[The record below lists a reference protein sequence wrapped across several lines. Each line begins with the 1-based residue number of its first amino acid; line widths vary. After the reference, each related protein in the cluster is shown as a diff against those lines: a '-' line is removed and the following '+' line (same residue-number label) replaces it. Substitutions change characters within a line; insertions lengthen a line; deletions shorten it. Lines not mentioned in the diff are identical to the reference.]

1 MKRFIF
7 SLLFFA
13 FSFSIQAQDP
23 NFSQFFASPLTLNP
37 AFTGKFDGQLRIAG
51 NYRNQWPTINNAF
64 TTYTASVDAG
74 ILKNNISEVDQFGIG
89 FMAFSDKAGNGVLQS
104 NFLSVSTAYHKGLD
118 EDGMNQIGAGFQAT
132 YTSKRLDVTK
142 VFFEDQLRSDGF
154 TGVSNEVFNS
164 SQISVN
170 YFDVQAGV
178 LYNGSTNGDNNIYA
192 GISMYHLNRHKETF
206 QNGEYYLE
214 PRITFQAGGRIPIG
228 QFNSFHFS
236 GNHSM
241 QANATNTMIGGAYA
255 LNLNANEDAPTNL
268 YLGSWFRFGDAI
280 IPYVGLEW
288 GDFRLGASYDVN
300 ISELKPGSN
309 MRGGSEFSLIYI
321 KQPKDRDIKK
331 LNCPKF

>member
-1 MKRFIF
+1 MRFFITIIF
-7 SLLFFA
+7 CTTCFFLK
-13 FSFSIQAQDP
+13 AQDP

-64 TTYTASVDAG
+64 TTYTASIDAG
-74 ILKNNISEVDQFGIG
+74 ILKNNISEVDQFGVG
-89 FMAFSDKAGNGVLQS
+89 FMAFSDQAGNGVLKS
-104 NFLSVSTAYHKGLD
+104 NFLSISTAYHKGLD

-132 YTSKRLDVTK
+132 YTSKSLDVTK

-154 TGVSNEVFNS
+154 TGISNEVFNN
-164 SQISVN
+164 SQLSVN

-178 LYNGSTNGDNNIYA
+178 LYNGTTNGDNNIYA
-192 GISMYHLNRHKETF
+192 GISIYHLNRHKETF

-214 PRITFQAGGRIPIG
+214 PRITFQAGGRIPLG

-236 GNHSM
+236 GNHSR
-241 QANATNTMIGGAYA
+241 QANAINTMIGGAYA
-255 LNLNANEDAPTNL
+255 LNLNADEDVPTNL
-268 YLGSWFRFGDAI
+268 YLGSWFRFGDAV

-288 GDFRLGASYDVN
+288 GEFRLGASYDVN
-300 ISELKPGSN
+300 TSKLKPGSN
-309 MRGGSEFSLIYI
+309 MRGGGEFSLIYVR
-321 KQPKDRDIKK
+321 QPRDQNVKK